1 MSRRKASTSL
11 GGSDSREGSK
21 ADESHLLRG
30 GSASKQAPILP
41 KGQSE
46 TGKKTKQAG
55 ERERT

>member
-11 GGSDSREGSK
+11 GKSNSREGSK

-41 KGQSE
+41 EGQSE
-46 TGKKTKQAG
+46 TD
-55 ERERT
+55 